1 MVLPTIDRGLI
12 FRDDALVAPNWFAI
26 NSANVTVGT
35 ITSDGDTLTVPV
47 TFSSAVNGNF
57 GGVSKAAFP
66 GGILTNTYP
75 RVRVRHN
82 DSGGLPANVN
92 FVLEVDYTD
101 SSVSTFNLTKG
112 SGVTAEPFTLLTS
125 KTVSNVSLYLQATSS
140 VTGSFTLFFDFVSI
154 FKEVLTLPAVRQPIS
169 LRKRRNIVEIP
180 ILQREGGIQQD
191 LGSMSADIT
200 VGGHLV
206 SSTAGVGNWTNTYTA
221 DQWWY
226 ILNGLMLETA
236 TIQSDGNPTWQ
247 FFNSDQIQAK
257 VLTTDL
263 MLQEPT
269 GRVQFWDY
277 ALQLKGFDILGET
290 ITNTLGA
297 GPGQLN
303 Y

>member
-1 MVLPTIDRGLI
+1 
-12 FRDDALVAPNWFAI
+12 
-26 NSANVTVGT
+26 
-35 ITSDGDTLTVPV
+35 
-47 TFSSAVNGNF
+47 
-57 GGVSKAAFP
+57 
-66 GGILTNTYP
+66 
-75 RVRVRHN
+75 
-82 DSGGLPANVN
+82 
-92 FVLEVDYTD
+92 
-101 SSVSTFNLTKG
+101 
-112 SGVTAEPFTLLTS
+112 
-125 KTVSNVSLYLQATSS
+125 
-140 VTGSFTLFFDFVSI
+140 
-154 FKEVLTLPAVRQPIS
+154 LTLPAVRQPIS

-191 LGSMSADIT
+191 LGSMSPDIT

-226 ILNGLMLETA
+226 ILNGLILEA
-236 TIQSDGNPTWQ
+236 GTIQSDGNPTWQ
-247 FFNSDQIQAK
+247 FFSSDQIQTK